1 MKMINRTQANSRGFS
16 AFFNMILYDKPDLK
30 ASYLRQLILWMV
42 WTVNLTGRLKVNSI
56 KMPRA
61 LWKSRKFCR
70 THMRVELKGF
80 TYIRFFWGTVLGT
93 LLSIPCVRAGL
104 REYAA
109 TAFLDF
115 RRCPGFVDK
124 PTRSNI
130 CRCSSDSNDLT
141 KLYFYKLYFG
151 TTVYRINVRF
161 HRVSWRAMHFISRV
175 RTPCIN
181 MDEQVKIGR
190 PRNLHSELRWLHSK
204 NDARTDLIRQA
215 RFRMQS

>member
-42 WTVNLTGRLKVNSI
+42 WTVNLIGRLKVNSI

-93 LLSIPCVRAGL
+93 LLSIPWI
-104 REYAA
+104 REWDWRWIWKW
-109 TAFLDF
+109 TPI
-115 RRCPGFVDK
+115 PGYCWSSSSCCWD
-124 PTRSNI
+124 TLWAI
-130 CRCSSDSNDLT
+130 CW
-141 KLYFYKLYFG
+141 KLAL
-151 TTVYRINVRF
+151 
-161 HRVSWRAMHFISRV
+161 
-175 RTPCIN
+175 
-181 MDEQVKIGR
+181 
-190 PRNLHSELRWLHSK
+190 SELQW
-204 NDARTDLIRQA
+204 TIQ
-215 RFRMQS
+215 